1 MVVSGLLVPKV
12 SCLEMA
18 YGVGDHGR
26 EDGSVGIVCVEFA
39 HQDGD
44 HGELDDEDDGMEQRL
59 DREHPRQPDH
69 L

>member
-1 MVVSGLLVPKV
+1 MW
-12 SCLEMA
+12 A

-26 EDGSVGIVCVEFA
+26 EDGSVGIVGVELA

-59 DREHPRQPDH
+59 REQDFHQQSV